1 MEVRERLAST
11 LQGEAKA
18 YGYTLTIWSN
28 GALLSHTFGTP
39 KPAEV
44 FGYLFGG
51 LLGFALLVGY
61 TARSPFTV
69 GMEASDDSDLVAAS
83 TVHLLATPGNVI
95 LGYATMLLL
104 AEPATPVWVVFLLVG
119 LEATAVYNPL
129 LVFEDFVGRRL
140 PSATAEGDNG

>member
-69 GMEASDDSDLVAAS
+69 GMEASDDSDLVAGFLERHGD
-83 TVHLLATPGNVI
+83 VYHCRGLPDATF
-95 LGYATMLLL
+95 
-104 AEPATPVWVVFLLVG
+104 PACDSVNLPCHTHSRPY
-119 LEATAVYNPL
+119 LESRNL
-129 LVFEDFVGRRL
+129 
-140 PSATAEGDNG
+140 